1 MFNKI
6 FPKIHAEG
14 YKFLVIAGIIT
25 IIFYIFSNF
34 LALIG
39 LLLTVWVYYFFR
51 DPERVIINDDNYLVS
66 PADGEVIKVEEV
78 NGPKEL
84 GLENKNFKKISIFMN
99 VFDCHVN
106 RIPCSGKIEE
116 ILYKPGKFLNASLD
130 KASEDNERNYYKI
143 KDQHG
148 NDIIVVQIAGLV
160 ARRIVCES
168 NKDQD
173 LKQGDRIGMIRFG
186 SRADVYYENYEPLV
200 KIGQTAIAGETL
212 LAKKIM
218 EPQKKNF
225 KIVSDKKN
233 ARVIL
238 PNMLT
243 LIGVCIGLTS
253 IRFALDGRFEFA
265 IIAIIFAALIDG
277 LDGRIARLIKGTSKV
292 GKELDSLTDMISFG
306 VAPAFIMYFWK
317 LNTLGRFGWLL
328 CLVYVICVAL
338 RLARFN
344 VNSNQESSWRDNF
357 FEGVPSPAGAILVL
371 TPLIFSLSGFD
382 MIQLNYDLIVP
393 TFFVVISFL
402 LISKFPSYSF
412 KKIVIPRRTTIFL
425 LFGIVLFFG
434 LLLIY
439 TFNVI
444 TISAII
450 YLLLL
455 PISFFHYQKIKKHHE
470 NDRIQDDDDL
480 EDVL

>member
-1 MFNKI
+1 MEQ
-6 FPKIHAEG
+6 PK
-14 YKFLVIAGIIT
+14 
-25 IIFYIFSNF
+25 S
-34 LALIG
+34 
-39 LLLTVWVYYFFR
+39 
-51 DPERVIINDDNYLVS
+51 
-66 PADGEVIKVEEV
+66 
-78 NGPKEL
+78 
-84 GLENKNFKKISIFMN
+84 
-99 VFDCHVN
+99 
-106 RIPCSGKIEE
+106 
-116 ILYKPGKFLNASLD
+116 
-130 KASEDNERNYYKI
+130 
-143 KDQHG
+143 
-148 NDIIVVQIAGLV
+148 
-160 ARRIVCES
+160 
-168 NKDQD
+168 
-173 LKQGDRIGMIRFG
+173 
-186 SRADVYYENYEPLV
+186 
-200 KIGQTAIAGETL
+200 
-212 LAKKIM
+212 
-218 EPQKKNF
+218 NF
-225 KIVSDKKN
+225 KIVTDKKN
-233 ARVIL
+233 ARMIL

-317 LNTLGRFGWLL
+317 LNTLERFGWLL

-344 VNSNQESSWRDNF
+344 INSNQEPSWKDNF

-371 TPLIFSLSGFD
+371 TPLIISLSGFD
-382 MIQLNYDLIVP
+382 YIQLNYDVIVP
-393 TFFVVISFL
+393 IFFVVISFL

-444 TISAII
+444 AISAVI
-450 YLLLL
+450 YVFLL
-455 PISFFHYQKIKKHHE
+455 PISYLHFQKIKKQHE
-470 NDRIQDDDDL
+470 NDKIQDDDEL
-480 EDVL
+480 EDEL

>member
-1 MFNKI
+1 
-6 FPKIHAEG
+6 
-14 YKFLVIAGIIT
+14 
-25 IIFYIFSNF
+25 
-34 LALIG
+34 
-39 LLLTVWVYYFFR
+39 
-51 DPERVIINDDNYLVS
+51 
-66 PADGEVIKVEEV
+66 
-78 NGPKEL
+78 
-84 GLENKNFKKISIFMN
+84 
-99 VFDCHVN
+99 
-106 RIPCSGKIEE
+106 
-116 ILYKPGKFLNASLD
+116 
-130 KASEDNERNYYKI
+130 
-143 KDQHG
+143 
-148 NDIIVVQIAGLV
+148 
-160 ARRIVCES
+160 
-168 NKDQD
+168 
-173 LKQGDRIGMIRFG
+173 MI
-186 SRADVYYENYEPLV
+186 
-200 KIGQTAIAGETL
+200 
-212 LAKKIM
+212 

-225 KIVSDKKN
+225 KIVSDKKS

-253 IRFALDGRFEFA
+253 IRFALDGRFEIA

-328 CLVYVICVAL
+328 CLIYVICVAL

-344 VNSNQESSWRDNF
+344 VNSNQEPSWKDNF

-382 MIQLNYDLIVP
+382 MIQLNYNLIVP
-393 TFFVVISFL
+393 VFFVVTSFL

-412 KKIVIPRRTTIFL
+412 KKIVIPRKTTIFL

-434 LLLIY
+434 LLLVY

-444 TISAII
+444 TISAIT

-455 PISFFHYQKIKKHHE
+455 PISYFHYQNIKKNHE
-470 NDRIQDDDDL
+470 NDKIQDDDDL